1 MPVAFFTS
9 LRVRLF
15 LLIVLAVLPALGF
28 IVYSDLE
35 QRQLAAVQAQEDT
48 LRLAQLA
55 ADEQAQLISAAHQ
68 FLIAVSQL
76 PAVRDGDASAC
87 TMLFANLLTHYPA
100 YANLG
105 AQRPNGDTFC
115 SAAPLPHPL
124 NVASF
129 AWFQRLIHNRGFTVG
144 EFQQSVLSPDRIL
157 VLGYPVL
164 DEANELRAVV
174 SLSITLNRLNQLAA
188 RLHLPAGSTLTA
200 VDRNGTI
207 IVRYPDPQHWL
218 GQTLP
223 EAPLIKAVLTT
234 GEGTAQIPGVD
245 GVERLYAFTQVRE
258 AADVVMYVSIGIP
271 TQVAFAAAQRRLSRD
286 LTALGVVTFLVLAA
300 AWVGGDR
307 IVLRPVHVLL
317 RVTQQLRAG
326 DLTARSGLPEG
337 LGEFDQLVMA
347 FDDMAEALDHRE
359 VEREQAEAVLKR
371 LSRQLLDAQESERRA
386 IARELHDELGQALQ
400 ALKINLQT
408 AQRFPQNSGQ
418 RLQESIGIV
427 DQTLQQVRNLSLDLR
442 PSLLDDLGLVAAL
455 EWYVDRQAQ
464 RVGFAGH
471 FTATP
476 HDLRVDPALETV
488 CFRVVQ
494 EALTNVARHAQAQ
507 QVWVEVERSDTE
519 LHLQVR
525 DDGVGFD
532 VPSARER
539 AVRGGSFGLLGM
551 SERVELIGGSLETT
565 SIPAHGTEI
574 RVHFPLTMRN
584 GMNIQPPSRR

>member
-1 MPVAFFTS
+1 MKAAFFTS
-9 LRVRLF
+9 LHARLF

-35 QRQLAAVQAQEDT
+35 QRKLAAVQAQEDA

-55 ADEQAQLISAAHQ
+55 ADEQAQLILGAHQ
-68 FLIAVSQL
+68 FLIALSQL
-76 PAVRDGDASAC
+76 PAVRDGDTVAC
-87 TMLFANLLTHYPA
+87 TTLFANLLTHYPA

-105 AQRPNGDTFC
+105 AQWPNGDVFC
-115 SAAPLPHPL
+115 SAAPLPHPV
-124 NVASF
+124 NVAHF
-129 AWFQRLIHNRGFTVG
+129 AWFQRIVQNRDFTVG
-144 EFQQSVLSPDRIL
+144 EFQQSVLSKDFIL

-164 DEANELRAVV
+164 DEANQLRAVV
-174 SLSITLNRLNQLAA
+174 SLSVTLARLNQLVAHS
-188 RLHLPAGSTLTA
+188 RLPQGSTLTA

-207 IVRYPDPQHWL
+207 VARYPDPQGWL

-223 EAPLIKAVLTT
+223 QAPLIKAILTQ
-234 GEGTAQIPGVD
+234 GEGTAKIPGID
-245 GVERLYAFTQVRE
+245 SVEHLYAFTQVRE

-271 TQVAFAAAQRRLSRD
+271 TEVAFAAAHQRLVRNLNV
-286 LTALGVVTFLVLAA
+286 LGVMLLLIFAV
-300 AWVGGDR
+300 AWVGSDW
-307 IVLRPVHVLL
+307 IVLRPVHALL
-317 RVTQQLRAG
+317 RATQQLRAG

-337 LGEFDQLVMA
+337 LGELDQLVVA

-359 VEREQAEAVLKR
+359 VERERGEAELKR

-427 DQTLQQVRNLSLDLR
+427 DHALQQVRNLSLDLR

-464 RVGFAGH
+464 RVGFVGH

-507 QVWVEVERSDTE
+507 QVWVEVERSETE
-519 LHLQVR
+519 LHLRVR

-539 AVRGGSFGLLGM
+539 AARGASFGLLGM
-551 SERVELIGGSLETT
+551 RERVELIGGSLETT
-565 SIPAHGTEI
+565 SAPAQGTKI
-574 RVHFPLTMRN
+574 RVRFSLAAVN
-584 GMNIQPPSRR
+584 GMNKQPIPAR

>member
-35 QRQLAAVQAQEDT
+35 QRKLAAVQAQEDA

-87 TMLFANLLTHYPA
+87 TTLFTNLLTHYPA

-115 SAAPLPHPL
+115 SAAPLPHPV

-129 AWFQRLIHNRGFTVG
+129 AWFQRVSQNRGFTVG
-144 EFQQSVLSPDRIL
+144 EFQQSVLSSDRIL

-164 DEANELRAVV
+164 DEANELRTVV
-174 SLSITLNRLNQLAA
+174 SLSINLNRLNQLAA
-188 RLHLPAGSTLTA
+188 RIHLPAGSTLTA

-207 IVRYPDPQHWL
+207 IARYPDPQKWL

-223 EAPLIKAVLTT
+223 EAPLVKAILTT
-234 GEGTAQIPGVD
+234 GEGTAQILGVD

-258 AADVVMYVSIGIP
+258 ADDVVMYVSIGLP
-271 TQVAFAAAQRRLSRD
+271 SDVAFAAARRRLSHD
-286 LTALGVVTFLVLAA
+286 LTALGLITLLVLSA

-326 DLTARSGLPEG
+326 DLTARSGLPQG
-337 LGEFDQLVMA
+337 LGELDQLVMA

-359 VEREQAEAVLKR
+359 VEHARAESALKR
-371 LSRQLLDAQESERRA
+371 LSRQLLDAQEGERRA

-464 RVGFAGH
+464 RVGFVGH

-494 EALTNVARHAQAQ
+494 EALTNVVRHAQAQ
-507 QVWVEVERSDTE
+507 RVWVAVERSDSE

-532 VPSARER
+532 VLSARER

-551 SERVELIGGSLETT
+551 RERVELIGGSLEMTSVLTQGTT
-565 SIPAHGTEI
+565 ICV
-574 RVHFPLTMRN
+574 RFPLTMLN
-584 GMNIQPPSRR
+584 GMNSEPLSSC